1 VGPVARGLGDF
12 RERGCACACSRS
24 LCRLLQLLFMGFSS
38 WECAGWCFAISGHCK
53 EPPVPSNKW
62 QHGPVN
68 GLEDTFPR
76 FGIRVQIQHEDTFP
90 IFGIRIQIQHS
101 IW

>member
-38 WECAGWCFAISGHCK
+38 WECASGVLLFPGIGKNLWFLAI
-53 EPPVPSNKW
+53 
-62 QHGPVN
+62 N
-68 GLEDTFPR
+68 GSMGR
-76 FGIRVQIQHEDTFP
+76 
-90 IFGIRIQIQHS
+90 
-101 IW
+101 